1 MARKSNAAIA
11 AQSTVVNTALTAE
24 NAPELTADMQA
35 MVGRIDALFGEA
47 QVASVTAFWRIGQNI
62 NLITQNPENYLT
74 AEQVAA
80 EVDPVALLISM
91 FSTIYSVE
99 QLRAAEAFYEKYPT
113 ERELNRLVA
122 LRSPERPSWRMT
134 TSHIQL
140 LTQIADDDQRAAI
153 EEKCVDEALTAKSL
167 AGELQELRGGKTSK
181 GGRSHQAPKGIK
193 NQLHD
198 LLQNFRRLIGRSE
211 SLWLGDENIY
221 DDFVNTSPTKREG
234 VAQEHWDELGD
245 VLTKMSDCIGDHIAM
260 YNRATEAIQ
269 GGEEAAAEEED
280 DALVADA
287 KRAAAAAAAARRNSK
302 LTR

>member
-1 MARKSNAAIA
+1 MARKSTADIA
-11 AQSTVVNTALTAE
+11 AQSAVVNTALNVE
-24 NAPELTADMQA
+24 NAAELTPQMQA

-47 QVASVTAFWRIGQNI
+47 QVASVTAFWRIGQNL
-62 NLITQNPENYLT
+62 NLITQSPEEYLT

-80 EVDPVALLISM
+80 EVDPVSLLISM
-91 FSTIYSVE
+91 FSAIYSSE

-122 LRSPERPSWRMT
+122 LRSPDRPSWRMT

-181 GGRSHQAPKGIK
+181 GGRGHQAPKGIK

-221 DDFVNTSPTKREG
+221 DDFVNTSPTKRDG
-234 VAQEHWDELGD
+234 VAQEHWDELGG
-245 VLTKMSDCIGDHIAM
+245 VLTKLSDCIGDHIAM
-260 YNRATEAIQ
+260 YNRATEAVQ
-269 GGEEAAAEEED
+269 GSDEAEAEEED

-287 KRAAAAAAAARRNSK
+287 KRAAAAAAAARRKSK

>member
-1 MARKSNAAIA
+1 MTRKSNAAIA
-11 AQSTVVNTALTAE
+11 AQSTVVNTSFTVE
-24 NAPELTADMQA
+24 NASELAADMQA
-35 MVGRIDALFGEA
+35 MIRCIDALFGEA
-47 QVASVTAFWRIGQNI
+47 QRASVTAFWRIGQNI
-62 NLITQNPENYLT
+62 NLITQSPENYLT
-74 AEQVAA
+74 DKQVAA
-80 EVDPVALLISM
+80 GVDPVALLISM
-91 FSTIYSVE
+91 FSTIYSAE

-153 EEKCVDEALTAKSL
+153 EEKCADEALTAKNL
-167 AGELQELRGGKTSK
+167 AGELQELRGGKASK
-181 GGRSHQAPKGIK
+181 GGRGHQAPKGIK

-198 LLQNFRRLIGRSE
+198 LLQSFRRLIGRSE

-221 DDFVNTSPTKREG
+221 DDFMNTSPTKRDG

-260 YNRATEAIQ
+260 YNQATEAIQ
-269 GGEEAAAEEED
+269 GGEEAAAEKED
-280 DALVADA
+280 DALVAAA
-287 KRAAAAAAAARRNSK
+287 KRAAAAAVAQRNSK